1 MDKQPTQFNDRA
13 ALIAH
18 VKTLSPGLGD
28 ETASVIEGGRAAGE
42 ALLAA
47 IDPAAYG
54 SSRNFLDGAV
64 TRLSPYIRHGIV
76 TLNEVRNRA
85 LEMGDAKL
93 IEKFIQELGWRDFWQ
108 RIYAQNPDW
117 IWHDIEAYKTGFSTD
132 DYADTL
138 PDDIGDG
145 ETDSAAMN
153 HFITELK
160 TSGYLHNH
168 ARMYLA
174 AYIVHWRRVKW
185 QAGARWMLYQLL
197 DGDPASNNLSWQWIA
212 STFSNKP
219 YIFNLE
225 NVARYCGPDINIIP
239 RHNLALDQSYER
251 LTDMLFPHRGG
262 PYG

>member
-18 VKTLSPGLGD
+18 VKALSPGLDD

-108 RIYAQNPDW
+108 RIYAQNPNW
-117 IWHDIEAYKTGFSTD
+117 IWHDIEAYKTGFSAG

-138 PDDIGDG
+138 PDDIADG

-174 AYIVHWRRVKW
+174 AYIIHWRRVKW
-185 QAGARWMLYQLL
+185 QCGARFFLTHLL
-197 DGDPASNNLSWQWIA
+197 DGDPASNNLSFQWVA
-212 STFSNKP
+212 STFANKP
-219 YIFNLE
+219 YFFNLD
-225 NVARYCGPDINIIP
+225 NLQKFAAMQAPSDFD
-239 RHNLALDQSYER
+239 HNKCFAGSYDDLALR
-251 LTDMLFPHRGG
+251 LFPHMEGA
-262 PYG
+262 